1 MLNNNIEEMLK
12 TLTDDEI
19 STIIKLA
26 SKEQKNRD
34 ETKERKYMTAILKAI
49 QDYLNNV
56 GVLIFHVE
64 YDNIDGQ
71 GEVEVLVDNMNPPVG
86 DQGAIFI

>member
-1 MLNNNIEEMLK
+1 MLNNDIEKMLK

-56 GVLIFHVE
+56 GALIFHVE

-71 GEVEVLVDNMNPPVG
+71 GEVEVLMDSMNPPVG
-86 DQGAIFI
+86 DQGTIFI

>member
-1 MLNNNIEEMLK
+1 MLNNDIEKVLK
-12 TLTDDEI
+12 ILTDDEI

-34 ETKERKYMTAILKAI
+34 ETKEKKYMTAILKAI

-71 GEVEVLVDNMNPPVG
+71 DEIEVLVDNMNPPAG
-86 DQGAIFI
+86 DQGTIFI